1 MTEYLQNGALI
12 DHMRNSNIDISTRS
26 DIVKEFYCNEKFDNS
41 LIILKERTSID
52 IQNKDFSNV
61 LKLHY

>member
-41 LIILKERTSID
+41 L
-52 IQNKDFSNV
+52 NK
-61 LKLHY
+61 Y